1 MIWLMSCRA
10 AAQKLS
16 TALEGDITRLERL
29 GLRIHLLSCRDCSR
43 LREQLLFL
51 RAAGSAWRAQLR
63 QDAAALRQT
72 LKPELRES
80 IERALR
86 LRDSLH

>member
-1 MIWLMSCRA
+1 MGLMSCRA
-10 AAQKLS
+10 AAQTLS
-16 TALEGDITRLERL
+16 AALEGDITRLERW
-29 GLRIHLLSCRDCSR
+29 GLRIHLLYCRDCSR

-51 RAAGSAWRAQLR
+51 RAASDDWRARLQ

-80 IERALR
+80 IERALQT
-86 LRDSLH
+86 RDSLR